1 MEDKLKKW
9 ADQNREAFD
18 DLEPSDAV
26 WSQIEQK
33 LDAEKSKQERSRP
46 VLWVWK
52 AAAVLFLG
60 LSLTLLIDK
69 FRPNEVNLASSES
82 LPVDLPPEFKQ
93 VEQFYSAR
101 LEEGKKELADL
112 SKGDPH
118 LFVEMTSEL
127 LKMDSLYLQLRTK
140 LPHSSN
146 PEAVMDAMTT
156 NLKLRMELLQRQLQ
170 LLEQFK
176 DRRSESN
183 TSSNGESSPI

>member
-9 ADQNREAFD
+9 ADENREAFD

-52 AAAVLFLG
+52 VAAVLFLG

-93 VEQFYSAR
+93 VEQFYNTR

-112 SKGDPH
+112 SKGDPQ

-127 LKMDSLYLQLRTK
+127 LRMDSLYLQLRTK
-140 LPHSSN
+140 LPHASN

-176 DRRSESN
+176 DRRSETKN
-183 TSSNGESSPI
+183 GSNGESSPI